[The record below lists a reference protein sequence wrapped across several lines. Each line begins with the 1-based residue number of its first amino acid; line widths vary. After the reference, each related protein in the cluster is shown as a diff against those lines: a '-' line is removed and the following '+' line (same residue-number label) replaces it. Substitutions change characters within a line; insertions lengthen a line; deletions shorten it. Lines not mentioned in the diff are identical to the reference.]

1 MLGLAIATV
10 SALVPPRGIRQ
21 NTFDTTE
28 AEITQRG
35 AKVMLLDRLL
45 ADYGPETKPAR
56 EQLRK
61 TVGTMTQIIWPEE
74 KSEMTGQSGLS
85 AYESMSGME
94 ELQMMLF
101 ELTPTTEAQRQLF
114 SMAHPNILELR
125 ESRWLLIEQS
135 EHIIPIPFLVVL
147 LCWLTILHVSFGL
160 LAPRSATAVTVLLIS
175 AISVAGAIFIILEMT
190 HPLQGSIKASSA
202 PMRRALEHLGQ

>member
-1 MLGLAIATV
+1 VLGLAIATV